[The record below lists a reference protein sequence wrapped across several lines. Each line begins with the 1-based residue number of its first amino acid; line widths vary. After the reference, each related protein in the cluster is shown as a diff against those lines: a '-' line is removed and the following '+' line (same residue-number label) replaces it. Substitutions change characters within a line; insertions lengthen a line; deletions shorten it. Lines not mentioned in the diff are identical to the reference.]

1 MRLLR
6 HSLSRFAKKKPREKG
21 AGEAEGFDYDYAH
34 KNEYENRGELMK
46 VEYINPFVEG
56 VSNLFTTMLD
66 CDAVRGDVNIL
77 QENDPPTQSIVAI
90 IGLSGSV
97 RGCVTMVFPA
107 RTAMH
112 LAHKLLGTSI
122 NELDQ
127 NVMDAMAEMVNVV
140 AGAAKAKLND
150 DENSPAQLSLPT
162 VILGRDYRIQ
172 HPSWSVWL
180 DIPFNSPLGPFNLCV
195 SVETNHSRKGAV

>member
-1 MRLLR
+1 
-6 HSLSRFAKKKPREKG
+6 
-21 AGEAEGFDYDYAH
+21 
-34 KNEYENRGELMK
+34 MK

-56 VSNLFTTMLD
+56 VNNLFTTMLD
-66 CDAVRGDVNIL
+66 CEAKRGNVGVVQD
-77 QENDPPTQSIVAI
+77 NDPPTQSIVAI

-112 LAHKLLGTSI
+112 VAHRLLGSTI
-122 NELDQ
+122 DKLDQ
-127 NVMDAMAEMVNVV
+127 DVMDAMAEMVNVV
-140 AGAAKAKLND
+140 AGAAKAKLNE

-180 DIPFNSPLGPFNLCV
+180 DIPFDSPLGPFNLCV
-195 SVETNHSRKGAV
+195 SIETDHSRKGVA

>member
-1 MRLLR
+1 
-6 HSLSRFAKKKPREKG
+6 
-21 AGEAEGFDYDYAH
+21 
-34 KNEYENRGELMK
+34 MK

-56 VSNLFTTMLD
+56 VNNLFSTMLN
-66 CDAVRGDVNIL
+66 CEARRGNVNVL
-77 QENDPPTQSIVAI
+77 PGNEPPNQSIVAI

-107 RTAMH
+107 RTAMR
-112 LAHKLLGTSI
+112 LAHQLLGETI

-140 AGAAKAKLND
+140 AGAAKARLND
-150 DENSPAQLSLPT
+150 DSSTPAQLSLPT
-162 VILGRDYRIQ
+162 VILGREYAIQ

-180 DIPFNSPLGPFNLCV
+180 DIPFDSDLGSFNLCV
-195 SVETNHSRKGAV
+195 SIETDHSKKGNA